1 MSPLTMAL
9 AWGTLVGVGLWWA
22 WTGWQPS
29 LEPLAR
35 SLARFG
41 QTRVR
46 LEKDGRPDLDARFAR
61 QVRKIN
67 LVERQMER
75 QAADLRVVG
84 RTPDEQATMIGSY
97 ALLGFFVGSLLVGLR
112 MLGMPIPLL
121 VAGWASLLGALGG
134 AVLPVIDL
142 RDQAIKRRKAF
153 AHALSAYCVFVDMSM
168 ASGLGVEQSLETAAA
183 SGDGWQFAELRG
195 ALASGRLSDLTPWQA
210 LAQLGEE
217 AGVADLREL
226 AGAVSLAGE
235 EGAAVRETVS
245 GKARTIRERLTADA
259 EQAAARVTVRMAMPA
274 SLMLLGFLV
283 LLGYPAAAA
292 VFGGFD

>member
-1 MSPLTMAL
+1 MSPLTLAL
-9 AWGTLVGVGLWWA
+9 AWGALTGLGVWWA
-22 WTGWQPS
+22 WNGWRPAV
-29 LEPLAR
+29 EPLAR

-41 QTRVR
+41 QTRIR

-61 QVRKIN
+61 QVRKIS
-67 LVERQMER
+67 LVERRLEHQR
-75 QAADLRVVG
+75 TDLRIVG
-84 RTPDEQATMIGSY
+84 RSPDEQATMVGAY
-97 ALLGFFVGSLLVGLR
+97 ALLGFFMGSLLMGLR
-112 MLGMPIPLL
+112 MLGMPIP
-121 VAGWASLLGALGG
+121 VFIAGWAAVLGMIGG
-134 AVLPVIDL
+134 AVLPMLDL

-153 AHALSAYCVFVDMSM
+153 AHALSGYCVFVDMSM

-217 AGVADLREL
+217 TGVADLREL

-235 EGAAVRETVS
+235 EGAAVRETVAA
-245 GKARTIRERLTADA
+245 KAKTIRERLTADA

-283 LLGYPAAAA
+283 LLGYPAAMA